1 MPPPCIDYWHP
12 PTDHRPDWNG
22 VASYGPC
29 KPADTSGIFQ
39 PESLSHNGQTLVSQ
53 GVEVR
58 HCTIYCG
65 YHPEN
70 KDSCYADMP
79 TEASVKSLP
88 HLIVGKV
95 KDKQPVIKK
104 DVGLLEKMKCEH
116 KS

>member
-1 MPPPCIDYWHP
+1 M
-12 PTDHRPDWNG
+12 
-22 VASYGPC
+22 ASYGPC

-39 PESLSHNGQTLVSQ
+39 PESFTHNGQTLVSQ

-58 HCTIYCG
+58 HGTIYGG

-104 DVGLLEKMKCEH
+104 DVGLLEKIKCEH